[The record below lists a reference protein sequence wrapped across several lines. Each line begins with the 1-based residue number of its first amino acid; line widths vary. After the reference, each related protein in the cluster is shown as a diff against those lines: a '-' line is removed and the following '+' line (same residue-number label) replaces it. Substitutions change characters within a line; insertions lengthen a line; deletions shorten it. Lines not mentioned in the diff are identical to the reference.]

1 MKNTVLILTC
11 LFITTISFG
20 QTLIAKTEDGRR
32 VILNND
38 KTWEFIDK
46 VAKASSSTD
55 EKFPDCNLPKD
66 FEEPKGNRKIQGWLK
81 RVDAQIKDLK
91 DHVAV
96 DNNCSVDDIKVT
108 SVSEQKGNGN
118 YVLCVNGKEM
128 RYRRTGSVFHR
139 QGISPVGKY

>member
-1 MKNTVLILTC
+1 MRTILFVTC
-11 LFITTISFG
+11 LLISNLSFG

-46 VAKASSSTD
+46 VAKETRASE
-55 EKFPDCNLPKD
+55 EKFPECNLPND
-66 FEEPKGNRKIQGWLK
+66 FKEPAGNKKIQSWLK
-81 RVDAQIKDLK
+81 RVDAQVKDLK

-96 DNNCSVDDIKVT
+96 DNNCSVDEIKVT

-139 QGISPVGKY
+139 QGVSPIGKY